1 VKELIHFT
9 ANWCKPCEKMA
20 PIIDEFLKNNTD
32 IYYDKVDVDIDFD
45 KAEKYNVQSI
55 PTLISKI
62 DGKIYDRVS
71 GIASEFKLK
80 SMFG

>member
-1 VKELIHFT
+1 
-9 ANWCKPCEKMA
+9 MA

>member
-1 VKELIHFT
+1 MKELIHFT